1 MKLLNLTIGTDFR
14 SLDAGFTLTFR
25 AQPEN
30 EELVQFQPFCFAGL
44 NGSGK
49 SNVLEALA
57 NIFYHLELC
66 ANRYKPEGFK
76 HFFTPLHHP
85 NGPDAFELEYLIAP
99 KDATDLNTGYT
110 HIRIAKELGKPPK
123 MWQRFIHPEEESK
136 EEPIDIVAKSTE
148 KSADG
153 KNFLPELVVGYSS
166 GENEI
171 LSIPFLKSRLIRL
184 DEHTQLASQGG
195 TWQESSHSLAY
206 IDAEM
211 SQAVL
216 LACLLFEEEETLEPL
231 HKELGIRQ
239 LRSFRLHLNNHRLE
253 KAWEGDQRARLTYP
267 VFDYI
272 KPTLDKLKV
281 ISTSFYEGKR
291 SEEEGHVKGESYLL
305 LDFYA
310 DDTMKK
316 AFRKVFNNSALA
328 CFRFFQHLYELN
340 NHFVEQ
346 ETKEEV
352 YESKGKYT
360 HGKLQLPGPDQKV
373 FYFLDFY
380 IDKRVKENPVKYKDL
395 LLRDFS
401 DGEHQFLHTMGICLL
416 LKDRRTLML
425 LDEPETH
432 FNPDWRSKFI
442 RVLSDS
448 IKAGGGNNLLKD
460 VVLTSHSPFI
470 ISDCYPDKVVV
481 FQKGKPAKNAREIN
495 FRTYGTSIDII
506 MENIFHKH
514 NTIGEMAGQE
524 ISKLQKDVAKKEK
537 LSAEEVKAFKEKAQH
552 LGDSMEKI
560 LLFARLNELEDEDA

>member
-1 MKLLNLTIGTDFR
+1 MKLLSLTIGTDFR
-14 SLDAGFTLTFR
+14 SLDAGFSLKFR
-25 AQPEN
+25 AEPETA
-30 EELVQFQPFCFAGL
+30 ELIQFQPFCFAGL

-66 ANRYKPEGFK
+66 ANRYKPDAFK
-76 HFFTPLHHP
+76 RFFTPIHHP
-85 NGPDAFELEYLIAP
+85 NGPDAFEVEYLIAP
-99 KDATDLNTGYT
+99 KDATGLESGYN
-110 HIRIAKELGKPPK
+110 HIRIFKEVGKPPK
-123 MWQRFIHPEEESK
+123 MWQRFIHPREETK
-136 EEPIDIVAKSTE
+136 EELIDIVATAE
-148 KSADG
+148 KPEAPG
-153 KNFLPELVVGYSS
+153 KRFLPEMVVGYSS

-184 DEHTQLASQGG
+184 DEHTQLASHGG
-195 TWQESSHSLAY
+195 TWEESKHSLTY

-216 LACLLFEEEETLEPL
+216 LACLLFEEDKTLEPL
-231 HKELGIRQ
+231 HIELGIRQ
-239 LRSFRLHLNNHRLE
+239 LRSFRMCVTNHVLKKFSESE
-253 KAWEGDQRARLTYP
+253 KNSQLTYP
-267 VFDYI
+267 VFDYL
-272 KPTLDKLKV
+272 KPILDKLKV
-281 ISTSFYEGKR
+281 ISTSFYEKKR
-291 SEEEGHVKGESYLL
+291 TEEEGYVAGERYLV
-305 LDFYA
+305 LDFYV
-310 DDTMKK
+310 DKTMKK
-316 AFRKVFNNSALA
+316 AFRKIFNNNALD

-340 NHFVEQ
+340 NHFVSQ

-360 HGKLQLPGPDQKV
+360 NGKLRLPGPNQKV
-373 FYFLDFY
+373 FYFLDFL
-380 IDKRVKENPVKYKDL
+380 IDKRVKQDPDIYQDL

-442 RVLSDS
+442 RVLSES

-470 ISDCYPDKVVV
+470 ISDCYPNKVVV
-481 FQKGKPAKNAREIN
+481 FQKGKPPKNARDIN

-506 MENIFHKH
+506 MENIFNKH
-514 NTIGEMAGQE
+514 NTIGELAGEE
-524 ISKLQKDVAKKEK
+524 IREMQKELKLKKK
-537 LSAEEVKAFKEKAQH
+537 LSAEEVKAFKAKAQH

-560 LLFARLNELEDEDA
+560 LLFARLNELEDKDA

>member
-1 MKLLNLTIGTDFR
+1 MKLLRLTIGTHFR

-30 EELVQFQPFCFAGL
+30 EELLQFQPFCFAGL

-76 HFFTPLHHP
+76 HFFTPAHHP
-85 NGPDAFELEYLIAP
+85 NGPDSFEVEYIIAP
-99 KDATDLNTGYT
+99 KDASGLETGYN
-110 HIRIAKELGKPPK
+110 HIRIAKEIGKSPK
-123 MWQRFIHPEEESK
+123 MWQRFVRPNEESGEK
-136 EEPIDIVAKSTE
+136 EMEIVAKSNE
-148 KSADG
+148 KSAEG
-153 KNFLPELVVGYSS
+153 KGFLPELVVGYSS

-184 DEHTQLASQGG
+184 DEHAQLASQGG
-195 TWQESSHSLAY
+195 TWKESAHSLTY

-216 LACLLFEEEETLEPL
+216 MSCMLFEEDRTLEPL

-239 LRSFRLHLNNHRLE
+239 LRSFRMHLNNHLLK
-253 KAWEGDQRARLTYP
+253 KAFEGDKKTQLTYP
-267 VFDYI
+267 VFAYI
-272 KPTLDKLKV
+272 KPILDKLKV
-281 ISTSFYEGKR
+281 ISTSFHEEDR
-291 SEEEGHVKGESYLL
+291 TEEGGYVRGESYLL
-305 LDFYA
+305 LDFYV
-310 DDTMKK
+310 DVTMKK
-316 AFRKVFNNSALA
+316 AFRKIFNNSALA

-373 FYFLDFY
+373 FYFLDFL
-380 IDKRVKENPVKYKDL
+380 IDKRIKENPAEYKEL

-448 IKAGGGNNLLKD
+448 IKVGGGNNLLKD
-460 VVLTSHSPFI
+460 VLLTSHSPFI
-470 ISDCYPDKVVV
+470 ISDCFPNNV
-481 FQKGKPAKNAREIN
+481 FVFKRDIN
-495 FRTYGTSIDII
+495 KSLVKTSD
-506 MENIFHKH
+506 
-514 NTIGEMAGQE
+514 G
-524 ISKLQKDVAKKEK
+524 
-537 LSAEEVKAFKEKAQH
+537 
-552 LGDSMEKI
+552 
-560 LLFARLNELEDEDA
+560 RLNRSFYSKHVIPSI

>member
-1 MKLLNLTIGTDFR
+1 MKLLRLTIGTDFR
-14 SLDAGFTLTFR
+14 SLDAGFTLSFR
-25 AQPEN
+25 AQPES
-30 EELVQFQPFCFAGL
+30 EELLQFQPFCFAGL

-76 HFFTPLHHP
+76 HFFTPAHHP
-85 NGPDAFELEYLIAP
+85 NGPDAFEVEYLITP
-99 KDATDLNTGYT
+99 KDASGLETGYN
-110 HIRIAKELGKPPK
+110 HIRITKEVGSPPK
-123 MWQRFIHPEEESK
+123 MWQRFVRPDK
-136 EEPIDIVAKSTE
+136 EGVEKEMEIVAKSNE
-148 KSADG
+148 KSAEG
-153 KNFLPELVVGYSS
+153 KGFLPELVVGYSS

-184 DEHTQLASQGG
+184 DEHAQLASQGG
-195 TWQESSHSLAY
+195 TWKESAHSLAY

-216 LACLLFEEEETLEPL
+216 MACLLFEEDKTLEPL
-231 HKELGIRQ
+231 HEELGIRQ
-239 LRSFRLHLNNHRLE
+239 LRSFRMHLNNHRLK
-253 KAWEGDQRARLTYP
+253 KAFEGDKKTQLTYP

-272 KPTLDKLKV
+272 KPILDKLKV
-281 ISTSFYEGKR
+281 ISTSFYEEER
-291 SEEEGHVKGESYLL
+291 TEEEGYVKGESYLL
-305 LDFYA
+305 LDFYV
-310 DDTMKK
+310 DDIMKK
-316 AFRKVFNNSALA
+316 AFRKIFNNSALA

-373 FYFLDFY
+373 FYFLDFL
-380 IDKRVKENPVKYKDL
+380 IDKRIKEAPAEYKDL

-470 ISDCYPDKVVV
+470 ISDCFPNNVFVFKRDNNKVTARS
-481 FQKGKPAKNAREIN
+481 AKDMEFN
-495 FRTYGTSIDII
+495 TYGAGVDLVLQEVFGVQHSISEQALEEIRLLLEKEDINEI
-506 MENIFHKH
+506 IHGAKH
-514 NTIGEMAGQE
+514 LSESYEKGFLWER
-524 ISKLQKDVAKKEK
+524 VAQLREK
-537 LSAEEVKAFKEKAQH
+537 NK
-552 LGDSMEKI
+552 GT
-560 LLFARLNELEDEDA
+560 

>member
-1 MKLLNLTIGTDFR
+1 MKMLRLTIGTDFR
-14 SLDAGFTLTFR
+14 SLDAGFTLSFR
-25 AQPEN
+25 TQPKS

-66 ANRYKPEGFK
+66 ANRYKPDGFK
-76 HFFTPLHHP
+76 HFFTPSHHP
-85 NGPDAFELEYLIAP
+85 NGPDAFEVEYLITP
-99 KDATDLNTGYT
+99 KDARSLETGYT
-110 HIRIAKELGKPPK
+110 HIRVAKEVGKPPK
-123 MWQRFIHPEEESK
+123 MWQRFIHPDEESK

-148 KSADG
+148 KSAEG
-153 KNFLPELVVGYSS
+153 KGFLPELVVGYSS

-195 TWQESSHSLAY
+195 TWKESSHSLTY

-216 LACLLFEEEETLEPL
+216 LACLLFEEEDTLKPL
-231 HKELGIRQ
+231 HEELGIRQ
-239 LRSFRLHLNNHRLE
+239 LRSFRMHLNNHRLISLAKNE
-253 KAWEGDQRARLTYP
+253 RTLRKENP

-281 ISTSFYEGKR
+281 ISTSFYEVKR
-291 SEEEGHVKGESYLL
+291 MEEEGHVKGENHLL
-305 LDFYA
+305 LDFFV
-310 DDTMKK
+310 DSTMKK
-316 AFRKVFNNSALA
+316 AFRKIFGNSALA

-340 NHFVEQ
+340 NHFVGQ

-360 HGKLQLPGPDQKV
+360 NGKLQLPGPDQKV

-380 IDKRVKENPVKYKDL
+380 IDKRTKEDPVEYKDL

-470 ISDCYPDKVVV
+470 ISDCFPNNV
-481 FQKGKPAKNAREIN
+481 FVFKRENNIVNARSAKEMEFN
-495 FRTYGTSIDII
+495 TYGAGVDLVLQEVFGVQHSISEKALEEIRLLLEK
-506 MENIFHKH
+506 ENIDDIVHGAKH
-514 NTIGEMAGQE
+514 LSESYEKGFLWER
-524 ISKLQKDVAKKEK
+524 VAELREK
-537 LSAEEVKAFKEKAQH
+537 NK
-552 LGDSMEKI
+552 GT
-560 LLFARLNELEDEDA
+560 